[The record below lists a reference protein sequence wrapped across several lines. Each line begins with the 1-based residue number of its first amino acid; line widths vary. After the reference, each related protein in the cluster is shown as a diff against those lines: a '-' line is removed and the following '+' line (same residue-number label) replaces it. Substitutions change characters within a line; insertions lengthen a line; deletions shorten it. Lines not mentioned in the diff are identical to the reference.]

1 MSALHHQTQGCRLS
15 PQSMARQSMARQI
28 QHGGFALGMV
38 AGLLVGLALALG
50 VALYIT
56 KAPIPF
62 VNKVPQR
69 TAEQDTAETE
79 RNRSWDPNAPLGG
92 KNAPRP
98 GADGSGAGSTAGAP
112 TPVPSATPS
121 VTPSVLPPGIATAP
135 AVVQGTGPAAAS
147 PASAPTPAKPAKDP
161 AAILAGGAAPPT
173 NSPAPAVVT
182 STAPALEAFVYFVQ
196 AGAYSRSEEAEQQR
210 ARLAL
215 MGQTAKIT
223 EREQAGRTMYRV
235 RVGPFASRDPA
246 DALQSKL
253 QEQSI
258 ESQIVRVER
267 P

>member
-1 MSALHHQTQGCRLS
+1 MSALHHTTQGHGLPRH
-15 PQSMARQSMARQI
+15 Q

-79 RNRSWDPNAPLGG
+79 RNRSWDPNAPLGS
-92 KNAPRP
+92 KNAPRAG
-98 GADGSGAGSTAGAP
+98 GASGAGSTAGAP
-112 TPVPSATPS
+112 TPVPSVLPPGALP
-121 VTPSVLPPGIATAP
+121 PGALPPGIATAP
-135 AVVQGTGPAAAS
+135 AVVAGTGPAAAS
-147 PASAPTPAKPAKDP
+147 APATARPARDPAARDP
-161 AAILAGGAAPPT
+161 AAILAGGPTASPNPPT